1 MLTTIQEL
9 EREIEQFRKNI
20 KESNDLMNILLSLTA
35 LTKTQTE
42 SFDTR
47 TKALYDDLAKLPP
60 ELGEIVQRKI
70 ADFVQT
76 IHNEQQEYQATV
88 TRTMD
93 EYAAKIAKAEGL
105 ISETP
110 GIFDAQLKKDR
121 EENIG
126 ELKKVQEQYAS
137 ELSKANLTFSEQ
149 LQDVILNIQGLSAK
163 IEEASAAQYA
173 SFLKEL
179 EKTIETRLE
188 KLAQTEDRVTKLG
201 QELES
206 KYNAFVEKLEATNM
220 DQLYKY
226 CQDMNKAINVKLGLL
241 LGGVAVAVIVSI
253 VSLFI

>member
-110 GIFDAQLKKDR
+110 GILDAQLKKDR